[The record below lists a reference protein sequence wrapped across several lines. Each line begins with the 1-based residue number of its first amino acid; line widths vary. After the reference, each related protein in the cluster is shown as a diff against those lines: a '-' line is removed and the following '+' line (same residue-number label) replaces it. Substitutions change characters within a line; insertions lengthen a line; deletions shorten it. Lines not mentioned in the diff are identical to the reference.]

1 MGLNVRI
8 ILMAMLVL
16 SCETALV
23 RPERNVKYDYGS
35 DIPHDM
41 IVLGDRLENPYKT
54 ENMTKALQSLYSTKA
69 ERVEL
74 ETTDLYVRFLPVDDQ
89 EYELLEDLGLHLFD
103 HPLDYEVVVEGDW
116 YHDPDLPEESVTWQ
130 YAVVPKDFEFPD
142 VAYEIID
149 QCYLVENDTKSKA
162 EWVDWEAV
170 EYEAYRLTGNEDMI
184 AGSQTKASKH
194 RPSGRITIVDEEADG
209 GKPFGVAGV
218 TVSCNAFVRMAD
230 CCTDRDGYYS
240 MNKSFSS
247 NLRYRLVF
255 KNQKGFSIGMN
266 LVIVPASVSTLGKS
280 GPEGVSMTVTRDS
293 EDKLFRR
300 CAVNNAAYAF
310 YSRCC
315 KEDLGVTPPPADL
328 RIWLMNSLHASSA
341 VMLHHGAIL
350 KNDLLVSFLG
360 KYSPLIQFLAPDITI
375 GTKGREDYASL
386 FNAVNHELAHASHF
400 VNVGRDFWDAY
411 ILYIIE
417 SFVMSGG
424 MEYGDGTADGAGHCE
439 VGEMWAYYL
448 ESKMYK
454 DRYGGAFPSYGSSFW
469 FYPQIFRYMDERG
482 VSSEAIYSVLTSSV
496 TTREHLRDALLRAI
510 PSRKTIIEQAFS
522 RY

>member
-1 MGLNVRI
+1 
-8 ILMAMLVL
+8 
-16 SCETALV
+16 
-23 RPERNVKYDYGS
+23 
-35 DIPHDM
+35 
-41 IVLGDRLENPYKT
+41 
-54 ENMTKALQSLYSTKA
+54 MT
-69 ERVEL
+69 
-74 ETTDLYVRFLPVDDQ
+74 
-89 EYELLEDLGLHLFD
+89 
-103 HPLDYEVVVEGDW
+103 
-116 YHDPDLPEESVTWQ
+116 
-130 YAVVPKDFEFPD
+130 
-142 VAYEIID
+142 I
-149 QCYLVENDTKSKA
+149 
-162 EWVDWEAV
+162 
-170 EYEAYRLTGNEDMI
+170 
-184 AGSQTKASKH
+184 
-194 RPSGRITIVDEEADG
+194 
-209 GKPFGVAGV
+209 
-218 TVSCNAFVRMAD
+218 
-230 CCTDRDGYYS
+230 
-240 MNKSFSS
+240 
-247 NLRYRLVF
+247 
-255 KNQKGFSIGMN
+255 
-266 LVIVPASVSTLGKS
+266 
-280 GPEGVSMTVTRDS
+280 TRDS

-315 KEDLGVTPPPADL
+315 KEDLGITPPPADL

-341 VMLHHGAIL
+341 VMLHHGALL

-360 KYSPLIQFLAPDITI
+360 KYSPLIQFIAPDITI